1 MRELQNEAMEDLIA
15 DITAKLQLLKFTRSK
30 THGIVEKGNTQAMER
45 QSDALR
51 FMVVDIDA
59 LKLKVEQLKFKG
71 GDEPEDVATWSHA
84 VEEQIAEVDVEI
96 TFLEKSLEEVRSKA
110 DLQKRE
116 KELALMARARE
127 EQLEFKRAQLELKPE
142 YERKLEESRAGK
154 ISVKASHKM

>member
-1 MRELQNEAMEDLIA
+1 MI
-15 DITAKLQLLKFTRSK
+15 
-30 THGIVEKGNTQAMER
+30 
-45 QSDALR
+45 
-51 FMVVDIDA
+51 VDIDA

-71 GDEPEDVATWSHA
+71 GDEPEDVATWSHT

-116 KELALMARARE
+116 KELALTARASE
-127 EQLEFKRAQLELKPE
+127 EQLEFERAQLELKLE

-154 ISVKASHKM
+154 ISVKASHKEHAKLPKLKMTKFNGTYANWLRFGTHTKPR